1 MLMQVELLIGRM
13 IDARL
18 RLQEARGRGRAG
30 FCEFLPERLKLDLS
44 IAFSCQAE
52 KIIFELSLRN
62 LL

>member
-1 MLMQVELLIGRM
+1 
-13 IDARL
+13 
-18 RLQEARGRGRAG
+18 
-30 FCEFLPERLKLDLS
+30 LS

>member
-1 MLMQVELLIGRM
+1 
-13 IDARL
+13 
-18 RLQEARGRGRAG
+18 
-30 FCEFLPERLKLDLS
+30 DLS

>member
-1 MLMQVELLIGRM
+1 
-13 IDARL
+13 
-18 RLQEARGRGRAG
+18 
-30 FCEFLPERLKLDLS
+30 S